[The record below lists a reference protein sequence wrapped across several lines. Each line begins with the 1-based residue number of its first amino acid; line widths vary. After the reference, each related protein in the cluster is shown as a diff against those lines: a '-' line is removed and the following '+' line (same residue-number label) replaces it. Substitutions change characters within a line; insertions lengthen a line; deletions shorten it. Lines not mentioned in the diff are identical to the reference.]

1 MIKLIYHQTRARAAP
16 TWSHQPD
23 ADIAGLLRAE
33 NMADAALQ
41 PAVESVWNWLRSGS
55 SASGGEG
62 ERLDAET
69 AEALGAVLMQKQKDG
84 DELIRVNACYRL
96 QHATCAGLPQASD
109 ALLAVMDRGSEAG
122 KRVAVQALGAAGEA
136 VVPPLIQ
143 RVRDLAVHSDA
154 NLGENDEETIGRY
167 FEAVCNS
174 TTALGEAASDAK
186 PSGWA
191 GTAAAVDALLL
202 CAAAVRAKSRN
213 LDLAG
218 PINPFEECST
228 VGKAGWLVR
237 PACHGVPAS
246 ISVGRPETADPDGR
260 RRSGKRQCSGW
271 APVRLGSRVRRV
283 VRLHRRMVQR
293 LPLAVVWHL
302 LGRRGFESAQLRLHG
317 SARHGRGGLGPR
329 TRIELWYAAHPH
341 MVGSRC
347 SAQPALW
354 NACAAMALLRALG
367 AVPNRPAA
375 GFGGLRAGA
384 RAAAAPHG
392 PAGLTAPRVPQ
403 IWPRRRCQ
411 PRATPLLTT

>member
-33 NMADAALQ
+33 NMADPALQ

-202 CAAAVRAKSRN
+202 CAAAVRTKSRN

-218 PINPFEECST
+218 PINPFCPRTGATGALASCVVAMDHIGQRCVELEEQQGHDVQPSPMAVCL
-228 VGKAGWLVR
+228 KLLDDLL
-237 PACHGVPAS
+237 PAVAS
-246 ISVGRPETADPDGR
+246 GADDLLRGEQDSGRAHSRRECVLAAEAIRNLCLLGPTLSEQRPELART
-260 RRSGKRQCSGW
+260 
-271 APVRLGSRVRRV
+271 L
-283 VRLHRRMVQR
+283 
-293 LPLAVVWHL
+293 LAVS
-302 LGRRGFESAQLRLHG
+302 ESLTT
-317 SARHGRGGLGPR
+317 SARLRGVTMEALSHLTRRARIGPTGDADRTEQVRERILHKLIEARWVTDGSGMGLEPNPQS
-329 TRIELWYAAHPH
+329 TNTAAKDLP
-341 MVGSRC
+341 SR
-347 SAQPALW
+347 
-354 NACAAMALLRALG
+354 R
-367 AVPNRPAA
+367 
-375 GFGGLRAGA
+375 
-384 RAAAAPHG
+384 
-392 PAGLTAPRVPQ
+392 
-403 IWPRRRCQ
+403 
-411 PRATPLLTT
+411 